1 MSSSW
6 WINPLFALKDGIID
20 SADKAGGIVS
30 DSDGAYAVL
39 MTHDEEVNC
48 PSPEAFTYRARP
60 HDSGRYRLTMAK
72 RESRQPI
79 RILRSH
85 SLRSFWAPKAGVR
98 YDGL

>member
-1 MSSSW
+1 MNSW
-6 WINPLFALKDGIID
+6 WISPVFAFKDGIID
-20 SADKAGGIVS
+20 SADAAGGISS
-30 DSDGAYAVL
+30 DSSGAYAVL
-39 MTHDEEVNC
+39 MTEEEEVVG
-48 PSPEAFTYRARP
+48 PSPESFTYRARP
-60 HDSGRYRLTMAK
+60 HDLGRYRLTAAT